1 MDDYL
6 NKREIGAK
14 APSKY
19 MKSFSR
25 KNHNIDETMKSHLI
39 NDLSSFGIWDDNYEN
54 FLKQRAK
61 AVSRELKKRVIE
73 QEVDKIMSVEIQED
87 YMENNELEIL

>member
-1 MDDYL
+1 VDDHL

-14 APSKY
+14 PPSQY

-25 KNHNIDETMKSHLI
+25 KNPDLVETMKSHLI
-39 NDLSSFGIWDDNYEN
+39 NDLDKFGIWDNDYEK

-61 AVSRELKKRVIE
+61 AVSRELKKRIIE
-73 QEVDKIMSVEIQED
+73 QEIDKTMSVELAED
-87 YMENNELEIL
+87 YAEENDLESV